1 MNTQAPPRAEA
12 TLEDKYT
19 LEHGQVFMTG
29 IQALVRLPLEQRRR
43 DRAAGHRTAGYISGY
58 QGSPLAAIDGALRR
72 AKAHLEA
79 EDVLFR
85 PGLNEELAVTAAA
98 GTQYVSMFPGAR
110 VDGVFSIW
118 YGKGP
123 GVDRSV
129 DALRHANWA
138 GTSRLGGMLALA
150 GDDHGA
156 KSSTVACYSDIV
168 FESCGMPVL
177 YPASVQEILAF
188 GLHGIAMSRFASL
201 CVGMKLVTDIVESAG
216 TVSVN
221 TEHPAIV
228 EPQDHV
234 FPPDGLA
241 VRPYE
246 MALIPVEERLY
257 HGRLY
262 AALAYIRANGLNRL
276 VHEAPGATVGV
287 VSAGKSYQDVRKALY
302 SLGLDEEKAA
312 ALGLR
317 ILKLGVVWPVEPE
330 IVRQFAQGLDTVV
343 VVEEKRPLME
353 QQVRSILYGME
364 RAPRIIGKVKD
375 GHIYDAQPH
384 WMFPNFGEISAHTVA
399 GLLAELLAHKDPG
412 LPSRVVR
419 LPAPDPSV
427 APAIARTPSFCSG
440 CPHNR
445 STKLPEGS
453 RALAGI
459 GCHGMQVFLDPQN
472 CKTVAQMGG
481 EGMHWM
487 GQQPFTTEKHVF
499 ANIGDGTYAHS
510 GSLAIRQAVAF
521 NAPITYKLLVNG
533 FVSMTGGQAVMGGQ
547 SIAQL
552 VAGIQ
557 ADGVQRIVVV
567 SDQPEKYQKPEDSA
581 GAPVFHRSE
590 LDTVQKDLREYPGV
604 SVLIYEQACATER
617 RRLRKQGQWDDPPKR
632 SFINSAVCEGCGDC
646 GKVSTCLSI
655 EPLDTPL
662 GRKRRINQSS
672 CNKDFTCVEGFC
684 PSFVTVHGGRL
695 RRPEQGARARQPFE
709 VAEPVLP
716 VLEHGFN
723 VLVAGIGGTGVVTIG
738 QVLAMAAHID
748 GKACLSLDVMGMAQK
763 YGAVFSH
770 LNFAPDA
777 GHLTA
782 PRIGAGEVDTL
793 IGCDLIVA
801 SGNEP
806 LAALARERSAVV
818 VCSDV
823 IATSEFAR
831 NTDWSADPE
840 RLIDRL
846 RSAAGA
852 NAVRTVEG
860 QRLAVELMGDAIA
873 TNMLMVGVAWQL
885 GRIPLSRAAIER
897 AIELNG
903 VSVDMNR
910 RAFQWGRC
918 IAADAQ
924 RVDAPAASGQV
935 VVLHRRP
942 VEPPLDQLVAQ
953 RVEGLTDY
961 QGKKALA
968 QRFAALVERVRSID
982 PAPLGKPALAVAV
995 AQGYHRLLAVKD
1007 EWEVARLYTSAAFR
1021 EELAQTFEGDYQLHF
1036 HVGAWPFSRQR
1047 NAQGHPVKVELGP
1060 WLMKAFHVLAR
1071 LRGLRGTVL
1080 DPFRNGAERRLD
1092 RELLAQYEQDVDML
1106 IQTVNEDNYRDAV
1119 ALAAL
1124 PQRIRGYGHVRE
1136 AQAATAA
1143 QERERLLAAIATP
1156 REPVRKVG

>member
-1 MNTQAPPRAEA
+1 MIKQAPPRVEA
-12 TLEDKYT
+12 TLDDKYT
-19 LEHGQVFMTG
+19 LAHGEVFMTG
-29 IQALVRLPLEQRRR
+29 IQALVRLPMDQRRR
-43 DRAAGHRTAGYISGY
+43 DRAAGLRTAGYVSGY

-72 AKAHLEA
+72 AQRHLQA
-79 EDVLFR
+79 DDVLFR
-85 PGLNEELAVTAAA
+85 PGLNEELAVTAVA

-110 VDGVFSIW
+110 VDGVFAIW

-129 DALRHANWA
+129 DALRHANWS

-177 YPASVQEILAF
+177 YPASVQEILDF

-201 CVGMKLVTDIVESAG
+201 CVGMKLVTDIVESASSI
-216 TVSVN
+216 TVGPDSTV
-221 TEHPAIV
+221 IV
-228 EPQDHV
+228 EPTDHV
-234 FPPDGLA
+234 FPADGLA
-241 VRPYE
+241 IRPYE
-246 MALIPVEERLY
+246 MALLPVEERLY

-262 AALAYIRANGLNRL
+262 AALAYIRANGLNRIIR
-276 VHEAPGATVGV
+276 EAPGATVGI
-287 VSAGKSYQDVRKALY
+287 VSAGKSFQDVRKALHA
-302 SLGLDEEKAA
+302 LGLDEEQAA
-312 ALGLR
+312 GLGLR

-330 IVRQFAQGLDTVV
+330 IVRRFAEGLTTVV
-343 VVEEKRPLME
+343 VVEEKRPLIE
-353 QQVRSILYGME
+353 AQVRSILYGG
-364 RAPRIIGKVKD
+364 ASTPQIIGKVRD
-375 GHIYDAQPH
+375 GHLYDAQPH
-384 WMFPNFGEISAHTVA
+384 WMFPNFGEITANAVA
-399 GLLAELLAHKDPG
+399 RLIAELLAHREPG
-412 LPSRVVR
+412 LPARVPR
-419 LPAPDPSV
+419 APVADPTL

-445 STKLPEGS
+445 STKLPAGS
-453 RALAGI
+453 RAIAGI

-487 GQQPFTTEKHVF
+487 GQQPFTNERHVF

-521 NAPITYKLLVNG
+521 NAPITYKLLLNG
-533 FVSMTGGQAVMGGQ
+533 FVSMTGGQEVMGGQ
-547 SIAQL
+547 SVSQL
-552 VAGIQ
+552 VNGLK

-567 SDQPEKYQKPEDSA
+567 SDEPEKYTGPDLSS
-581 GAPVFHRSE
+581 GAPVVHRNQLE
-590 LDTVQKDLREYPGV
+590 RIQEELREYPGV

-617 RRLRKQGQWDDPPKR
+617 RRLRKQGKWDDPPKR
-632 SFINSAVCEGCGDC
+632 TFINSAVCEGCGDC

-655 EPLDTPL
+655 EPLETPL

-672 CNKDFTCVEGFC
+672 CNKDFSCVEGFC

-695 RRPEQGARARQPFE
+695 RQPDKGERVREPFAVPEPA
-709 VAEPVLP
+709 LP
-716 VLEHGFN
+716 VLCGPFN

-748 GKACLSLDVMGMAQK
+748 GLACLSLDVMGMAQK

-770 LNFAPDA
+770 LNFAADA
-777 GHLTA
+777 GELTA

-806 LAALARERSAVV
+806 VAALSRDRSHAVV
-818 VCSDV
+818 CADV
-823 IATSEFAR
+823 IATAEFAR
-831 NTDWSADPE
+831 NADWSADPE
-840 RLIDRL
+840 RLIDRI
-846 RSAAGA
+846 RSATRAD
-852 NAVRTVEG
+852 AVRTVDA
-860 QRLAVELMGDAIA
+860 QRLSIELMGDAIA

-885 GRIPLSRAAIER
+885 GRIPLSRASIER
-897 AIELNG
+897 AVELNG
-903 VSVDMNR
+903 VSIEMNR

-924 RVDAPAASGQV
+924 RVDAVLSKGQV

-942 VEPPLDQLVAQ
+942 VEPPLEQLVAQ
-953 RVEGLTDY
+953 RVDWLTDY
-961 QGKKALA
+961 QNKALA
-968 QRFAALVERVRSID
+968 RRFSALIERVQRAD
-982 PAPLGKPALAVAV
+982 PAPQGKPALSAAV

-1007 EWEVARLYTSAAFR
+1007 EWEVARLYTSPAFR
-1021 EELAQTFEGDYQLHF
+1021 QELEQTFEGDYRLHF
-1036 HVGAWPFSRQR
+1036 HIGAWPFSRGR
-1047 NAQGHPVKVELGP
+1047 SPAGHPLKAEVGP
-1060 WLMKAFHVLAR
+1060 WLMGALGVLAKLRR
-1071 LRGLRGTVL
+1071 LRGSVL
-1080 DPFRNGAERRLD
+1080 DPFRFGHERRLD
-1092 RELLAQYEQDVDML
+1092 RQLLSQYEADVEML
-1106 IQTVNEDNYRDAV
+1106 MGCVNEANYSDAV

-1124 PQRIRGYGHVRE
+1124 PQRIRGFGHVRE

-1143 QERERLLAAIATP
+1143 GERERLLQAIATP
-1156 REPVRKVG
+1156 MEPLRKAG

>member
-1 MNTQAPPRAEA
+1 MTKQAPPRVEA
-12 TLEDKYT
+12 TLDDKYT
-19 LEHGQVFMTG
+19 LAHGEVFMTG
-29 IQALVRLPLEQRRR
+29 IQALVRLPMDQRRR
-43 DRAAGHRTAGYISGY
+43 DRAAGLRTAGYVSGY

-72 AKAHLEA
+72 AERHLQA
-79 EDVLFR
+79 DDVLFR
-85 PGLNEELAVTAAA
+85 PGLNEELAVTAVA

-110 VDGVFSIW
+110 VDGVFAIW

-129 DALRHANWA
+129 DALRHANWS

-177 YPASVQEILAF
+177 YPASVQEILDF

-201 CVGMKLVTDIVESAG
+201 CVGMKLVTDIVESASSI
-216 TVSVN
+216 TVGPDSPV
-221 TEHPAIV
+221 IV
-228 EPQDHV
+228 EPTDHV
-234 FPPDGLA
+234 FPADGLA
-241 VRPYE
+241 IRPYE
-246 MALIPVEERLY
+246 MALLPVEERLY

-262 AALAYIRANGLNRL
+262 AALAYIRANGLNRITR
-276 VHEAPGATVGV
+276 EAPGATVGI
-287 VSAGKSYQDVRKALY
+287 VSAGKSFQDVRKALHA
-302 SLGLDEEKAA
+302 LGLDEEQAA

-330 IVRQFAQGLDTVV
+330 IVRRFAEGLTTVV
-343 VVEEKRPLME
+343 VVEEKRPLIE
-353 QQVRSILYGME
+353 AQVRSILYGGGST
-364 RAPRIIGKVKD
+364 PQIIGKVRD
-375 GHIYDAQPH
+375 GHLYDAQPH
-384 WMFPNFGEISAHTVA
+384 WMFPNFGEITANTIA
-399 GLLAELLAHKDPG
+399 RLIAELLAHREPG
-412 LPSRVVR
+412 LPARVPR
-419 LPAPDPSV
+419 APVADPTL

-445 STKLPEGS
+445 STKLPAGS
-453 RALAGI
+453 RAIAGI

-487 GQQPFTTEKHVF
+487 GQQPFTSEKHVF

-521 NAPITYKLLVNG
+521 NAPITYKLLLNG
-533 FVSMTGGQAVMGGQ
+533 FVSMTGGQEVMGGQ
-547 SIAQL
+547 SVSQL
-552 VAGIQ
+552 VNGLK

-567 SDQPEKYQKPEDSA
+567 SDEPEKYTGPDLSS
-581 GAPVFHRSE
+581 GAPVVHRNQLE
-590 LDTVQKDLREYPGV
+590 RVQEELREYPGV

-617 RRLRKQGQWDDPPKR
+617 RRLRKQGKWDDPPKR
-632 SFINSAVCEGCGDC
+632 TFINSAVCEGCGDC

-655 EPLDTPL
+655 EPLETPL

-672 CNKDFTCVEGFC
+672 CNKDFSCVEGFC

-695 RRPEQGARARQPFE
+695 RRPDQGERVREPFA
-709 VAEPVLP
+709 VPEPALP
-716 VLEHGFN
+716 VLAGPFN

-748 GKACLSLDVMGMAQK
+748 GLACLSLDVMGMAQK

-770 LNFAPDA
+770 LNFAADA
-777 GHLTA
+777 GELTA

-806 LAALARERSAVV
+806 VAALSRDRSHAVV
-818 VCSDV
+818 CADV
-823 IATSEFAR
+823 IATAEFAR
-831 NTDWSADPE
+831 NADWSADPE
-840 RLIDRL
+840 RLIDRI
-846 RSAAGA
+846 RSATRAD
-852 NAVRTVEG
+852 AVRTVDA
-860 QRLAVELMGDAIA
+860 QRLSIELMGDAIA
-873 TNMLMVGVAWQL
+873 SNMMMVGVAWQL
-885 GRIPLSRAAIER
+885 GRIPLSRASIER
-897 AIELNG
+897 AVELNG
-903 VSVDMNR
+903 VSIEMNR

-924 RVDAPAASGQV
+924 RVDAVLSKGQV

-942 VEPPLDQLVAQ
+942 VEPPIEQLVAQ
-953 RVEGLTDY
+953 RVDWLTDY
-961 QGKKALA
+961 QNKALA
-968 QRFAALVERVRSID
+968 RRFSALIARVQRAD
-982 PAPLGKPALAVAV
+982 PAPRGKPALSAAV

-1007 EWEVARLYTSAAFR
+1007 EWEVARLYTSPAFR
-1021 EELAQTFEGDYQLHF
+1021 QELEQTFEGDYRLHF
-1036 HVGAWPFSRQR
+1036 HIGAWPFSRGR
-1047 NAQGHPVKVELGP
+1047 SPAGHPLKAEVGP
-1060 WLMKAFHVLAR
+1060 WLMGALGVLAKLRR
-1071 LRGLRGTVL
+1071 LRGSVL
-1080 DPFRNGAERRLD
+1080 DPFRFGHERRLD
-1092 RELLAQYEQDVDML
+1092 RQLLSQYEADVEML
-1106 IQTVNEDNYRDAV
+1106 MGCVNEANYSDAV

-1124 PQRIRGYGHVRE
+1124 PQRIRGFGHVRE

-1143 QERERLLAAIATP
+1143 QERQRLLQAIAAP
-1156 REPVRKVG
+1156 VEPLRKVG